1 MNYNTIYNNLI
12 QRAVSRSLDGYK
24 ERHHIIPRCLGGND
38 LKENLVDLTPEEH
51 YIAHLLL
58 VKIYPK
64 NTSLIHAAVMMT
76 VKGKDQVRN
85 NKLYGWVR
93 RKHSLAISK
102 HQSGRGNS
110 QFGKYWICN
119 VSTGEVVR
127 TTSKEV
133 PEGWIRGKT
142 GFTTCEVCGKNS
154 GSKQR
159 RFCPEHRPKSI
170 APKTTMS
177 KGSPTALKLA
187 AYCKARTKEEH
198 PQYGKRWV
206 NDGRTNKMIPKD
218 QVDAFLGNG
227 WNKGKLPRLS

>member
-1 MNYNTIYNNLI
+1 MNYTTIYNNLI
-12 QRAVSRSLDGYK
+12 QRAVNRSLDGYR

-38 LKENLVDLTPEEH
+38 TNENLVDLTPEEH

-58 VKIYPK
+58 MKIYPE
-64 NTSLIHAAVMMT
+64 NNSLTHAAVMMT
-76 VKGKDQVRN
+76 VKGKNQIRN

-93 RKHSLAISK
+93 RKHSIAISIN
-102 HQSGRGNS
+102 QSGKGNS

-119 VSTGEVVR
+119 VTTGEVVR
-127 TTSKEV
+127 TTSVEV
-133 PEGWIRGKT
+133 PGGWIRGKT
-142 GFTTCEVCGKNS
+142 GFTSCEVCGKNS

-159 RFCPEHRPKSI
+159 RFCTDHRPKSI

-206 NDGRTNKMIPKD
+206 NDGTRNKMIPKD
-218 QVDAFLGNG
+218 QVDTFIGNG
-227 WNKGKLPRLS
+227 WIKGKLSRLS

>member
-1 MNYNTIYNNLI
+1 MDYTTIYNNLI
-12 QRAVSRSLDGYK
+12 QRAVNRSLDGYK

-38 LKENLVDLTPEEH
+38 TKENLVDLTPEEH

-58 VKIYPK
+58 MKIYPE
-64 NTSLIHAAVMMT
+64 NNSLIHAAVMMT
-76 VKGKDQVRN
+76 VKGKDQIRN

-93 RKHSLAISK
+93 RKHSIAISIN
-102 HQSGRGNS
+102 QSGKGNS

-119 VSTGEVVR
+119 VTTGEVVR
-127 TTSKEV
+127 TTSVAV
-133 PEGWIRGKT
+133 PVGWIKGKT

-159 RFCPEHRPKSI
+159 RFCTDHRPKSI

-177 KGSPTALKLA
+177 KGSPTALKLS

-206 NDGRTNKMIPKD
+206 NDGTRNKMIPKD
-218 QVDAFLGNG
+218 QVDTFIGNG
-227 WNKGKLPRLS
+227 WIKGKLSRLS

>member
-1 MNYNTIYNNLI
+1 MNYTTIYNNLI
-12 QRAVSRSLDGYK
+12 QRAASRLLDGYK

-38 LKENLVDLTPEEH
+38 TKENLVDLTPEEH

-58 VKIYPK
+58 IKIYP
-64 NTSLIHAAVMMT
+64 NNNSLIHAAVMMT

-102 HQSGRGNS
+102 NQSSKGNS

-119 VSTGEVVR
+119 VSTNEVVR

-133 PEGWIRGKT
+133 PAGWIRGKT

-159 RFCPEHRPKSI
+159 RFCSEHRPKSI

-177 KGSPTALKLA
+177 KGSPTALKLS

-198 PQYGKRWV
+198 PQYGLRWV
-206 NDGRTNKMIPKD
+206 NNGTINKMIPKD
-218 QVDAFLGNG
+218 QVNTFLGDG
-227 WNKGKLPRLS
+227 WIKGKLSRLS